1 MSDSRTRGL
10 VIVSLA
16 YVAAAAAAYSTVS
29 AMGDS
34 HPLWT
39 AFAADVA
46 ATLVIFAFSFAF
58 NNSSF
63 YDAYWSVAPLP
74 IALYWSAVAGV
85 TGVSSFR
92 QTLVFAVIALWG
104 ARLTYNWM
112 RGWTGL
118 SHEDWRYVK
127 LRRQSGNLYWIVS
140 LVGLHMM
147 PTLWVFG
154 GLLPVYPAVAVGT
167 RPLNWIDAVATVV
180 AFGAIWIEARADKE
194 LVDFRRSNR
203 KPGEILSTGLWAR
216 SRHPNYFGEMSFWW
230 GLFLF
235 GYAADPS
242 YAWTGIGALA
252 ITAMFRFASLPMME
266 ERMLERRPHY
276 ADHQRRVPLVFPRF
290 W

>member
-1 MSDSRTRGL
+1 MSARTRGL
-10 VIVSLA
+10 VIVGLA
-16 YVAAAAAAYSTVS
+16 YVAAGATAYSTAS
-29 AMGDS
+29 AMGS
-34 HPLWT
+34 THPIWT
-39 AFAADVA
+39 AFVADVA

-63 YDAYWSVAPLP
+63 YDAYWSIAPLP
-74 IALYWSAVAGV
+74 IAVYWAEVAGV
-85 TGVSSFR
+85 GEVNDVR
-92 QTLVFAVIALWG
+92 RALVFAVIAVWG
-104 ARLTYNWM
+104 ARLTYNWI

-127 LRRQSGNLYWIVS
+127 LRAQTGSLYWLVS
-140 LVGLHMM
+140 VVGLHMM

-154 GLLPVYPAVAVGT
+154 GLLPVYAAVAVGT
-167 RPLNWIDAVATVV
+167 EPLGWLDAVAALVG
-180 AFGAIWIEARADKE
+180 FGAIWIEARADKE

-203 KPGEILSTGLWAR
+203 KPDEILASGLWSW

-230 GLFLF
+230 GLYFF
-235 GYAADPS
+235 GLAASAD
-242 YAWTGIGALA
+242 YAWTGVGALA

-276 ADHQRRVPLVFPRF
+276 AEHQRRIPLVVPRF

>member
-1 MSDSRTRGL
+1 MSARTRGL
-10 VIVSLA
+10 VIVGLA
-16 YVAAAAAAYSTVS
+16 YLAAGATAYSAAS
-29 AMGDS
+29 AMGS
-34 HPLWT
+34 THPIWT
-39 AFAADVA
+39 AFVADVA

-63 YDAYWSVAPLP
+63 YDAYWSIAPLP
-74 IALYWSAVAGV
+74 IAVYWAEVAGV
-85 TGVSSFR
+85 DEVNDVR
-92 QTLVFAVIALWG
+92 RALVFAVIAVWG

-127 LRRQSGNLYWIVS
+127 LRAQTGSLYWLVS

-154 GLLPVYPAVAVGT
+154 GLLPVYAAVAVGT
-167 RPLNWIDAVATVV
+167 EPLGWLDAVAALVG
-180 AFGAIWIEARADKE
+180 FGAIWIEARADKE

-203 KPGEILSTGLWAR
+203 KPDEILASGLWSR

-230 GLFLF
+230 GLYFF
-235 GYAADPS
+235 GLAASAD
-242 YAWTGIGALA
+242 YAWTGVGALA

-276 ADHQRRVPLVFPRF
+276 AEHQRRIPLVVPRF